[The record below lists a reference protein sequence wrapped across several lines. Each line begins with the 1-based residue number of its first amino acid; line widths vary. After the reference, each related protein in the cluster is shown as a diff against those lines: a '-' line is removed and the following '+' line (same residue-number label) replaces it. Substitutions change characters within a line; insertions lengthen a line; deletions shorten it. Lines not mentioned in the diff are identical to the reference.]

1 MKMAND
7 KITLELTKA
16 ESLVLCEWLARF
28 DSVQTLT
35 FDHPSEERVLWRLQ
49 GQLESTLKEPL
60 LPNYKDIIAEAR
72 RSVAADGQ

>member
-1 MKMAND
+1 MTND
-7 KITLELTKA
+7 NITLKLTKA

-28 DSVQTLT
+28 DSVQTLA

-60 LPNYKDIIAEAR
+60 LPNYKEIIDEAR
-72 RSVAADGQ
+72 RCVEADSQ